1 MNLKQRQLKIV
12 KDLRHKHFFIFFLY
26 MYKICTFSI
35 KTWGKID
42 GEAINHNDKK
52 WINEKYLEKPVG
64 YKNLAFNKTQYYSD
78 KF

>member
-1 MNLKQRQLKIV
+1 
-12 KDLRHKHFFIFFLY
+12 

-35 KTWGKID
+35 KTWSKID

-64 YKNLAFNKTQYYSD
+64 YKNLACNKTQYYS
-78 KF
+78 KKERYERY